1 MTCPTCLNQLRQ
13 VAMPKAA
20 AKPAKKAAK
29 KPAKKIAKKAPAK
42 KAPAKK
48 APAKKAPAK
57 KAPAKKKAAAPAK
70 KKAAAASKK
79 GGDKVSVLT
88 VEMMDTE
95 LAGRLFIEMLKG
107 KSDAQAQSI
116 VMKDLRSE
124 FTAAGGKCDVLI
136 AGGPDEEDTVQLLL
150 PDNRPF
156 LVDDVAL
163 VWSHRLE
170 DLVPIARE
178 VAANRMKGPAA
189 KKPAA
194 KKAAAKKAAPK
205 KAPAKKKPAAKKP
218 AAKKAAPKPKKTIKK
233 APAKKAA
240 TKKKAA
246 PAKKPAKRGKK

>member
-1 MTCPTCLNQLRQ
+1 
-13 VAMPKAA
+13 MPKAA

-29 KPAKKIAKKAPAK
+29 KPAKKIAK

-218 AAKKAAPKPKKTIKK
+218 AAKKPAAKKAAPKPKKTIKK